1 MSGGQEHA
9 GADAERD
16 LVARIGAGDRDAED
30 EFVRRYATGVR
41 VLMRR
46 HCRFG
51 DPVAEDLSQEVLMQ
65 VLARLRAGA
74 LRDGSA
80 LPAYV
85 RSTVVRTASAEYR
98 GRHDANAGVAMDD
111 LEGSENPVAAHAAA
125 QRAALLKALLSQMP
139 VARDREILARF
150 YLREEERDVV
160 CRALG
165 IEASHFHRVVH
176 RARERFRQL
185 LDQAGLSEM

>member
-1 MSGGQEHA
+1 MPRH
-9 GADAERD
+9 RC
-16 LVARIGAGDRDAED
+16 
-30 EFVRRYATGVR
+30 GV
-41 VLMRR
+41 L
-46 HCRFG
+46 
-51 DPVAEDLSQEVLMQ
+51 
-65 VLARLRAGA
+65 
-74 LRDGSA
+74 
-80 LPAYV
+80 
-85 RSTVVRTASAEYR
+85 VRTASAEYR

-150 YLREEERDVV
+150 YLREEDRDVV